1 VVLLKNR
8 SVGISAN
15 RYFYL
20 ILALTISISILISSI
35 HTARSVIPSDVPEIQ
50 SSIQINNNNSFATCF
65 TPDMNYHVYGAW
77 DNDTRIH
84 FIDISGDP
92 ERVGGGNFNLTPPEP
107 CSIVKI
113 TGDGRYLTAGG
124 GWADSYDASNIYLF
138 NITNRTLVKSIEVA
152 HQYFEISPDGE
163 YLAVI
168 DNRTYTSIYRTSDNS
183 IFKKFSRDIGLLTF
197 SHDGQ
202 YLSAFNSSDNGSMS
216 VFMFPEMTPVFNIEG
231 TPNFTL
237 SPNREGI
244 IAWSPEGDYA
254 AVIIAS
260 KNEVKIID
268 SNIWKVERTFVA
280 TDENFHFNF
289 VSFSPEGGFLAVGGS
304 TIESPGVSLG
314 LQIYNT
320 EDWKRVHNEPNEI
333 DYSELV
339 KHNNIFEEEYLIFDS
354 FTWLDENR
362 LYLSATKFPG
372 TIELNLEIEADD
384 EPDDAS
390 PEGLALDDVD
400 YVLIVGTGVS
410 IIIILSIFGM
420 LSHLG
425 LLPNP
430 LYTKLKPDEVKNQE
444 TRNNIFSFI
453 HEHPG
458 CNFSDIKKSVQRS
471 NSNVYYHISVLERE
485 DVIFSKFS
493 GIKKQ
498 FYSSSYPRIS
508 RTFPAKEDQSI
519 HEKIYLLL
527 EDQPG
532 LTQKEI
538 AVRLN
543 ISEPT
548 VSRYVLDL
556 MTENFIRREKDG
568 NVWKCYANKDE

>member
-1 VVLLKNR
+1 
-8 SVGISAN
+8 
-15 RYFYL
+15 
-20 ILALTISISILISSI
+20 
-35 HTARSVIPSDVPEIQ
+35 
-50 SSIQINNNNSFATCF
+50 
-65 TPDMNYHVYGAW
+65 MNYHVYGAW

-92 ERVGGGNFNLTPPEP
+92 ERIGGGNFNLMPPEP

-113 TGDGRYLTAGG
+113 TRDGRYLAAGG
-124 GWADSYDASNIYLF
+124 GWAGSNDASSIYIF
-138 NITNRTLVKSIEVA
+138 NITNRSLVMSIKA
-152 HQYFEISPDGE
+152 PHQYFEISHDGG

-168 DNRTYTSIYRTSDNS
+168 DNRTYCSIYRTSDNTV
-183 IFKKFSRDIGLLTF
+183 FKKFSKDIGLLTF
-197 SHDGQ
+197 SPD
-202 YLSAFNSSDNGSMS
+202 NSSMD
-216 VFMFPEMTPVFNIEG
+216 VYMFPEMTPVFNIEG

-237 SPNREGI
+237 SPNRNGI
-244 IAWSPEGDYA
+244 ITWWPESDYI
-254 AVIIAS
+254 AVVIAS

-268 SNIWKVERTFVA
+268 TNIWKVERTFIA
-280 TDENFHFNF
+280 TDENFYFNF
-289 VSFSPEGGFLAVGGS
+289 VSFSPQGGYLVVGGS
-304 TIESPGVSLG
+304 TIEDPGVSLG
-314 LQIYNT
+314 LQIYST
-320 EDWKRVHNEPNEI
+320 ENWNRVHNEPNEI
-333 DYSELV
+333 DYGELV
-339 KHNNIFEEEYLIFDS
+339 KQNTILENEYLIFDS
-354 FTWLDENR
+354 IGWLDEDR
-362 LYLSATKFPG
+362 LYLSATKFSG
-372 TIELNLEIEADD
+372 TIELNLDIEADD
-384 EPDDAS
+384 DRDDL
-390 PEGLALDDVD
+390 PPGGLAQDDVD

-410 IIIILSIFGM
+410 VIIILSIFGI

-425 LLPNP
+425 MLPNP

-498 FYSSSYPRIS
+498 FYSSSYPSIS
-508 RTFPAKEDQSI
+508 RTFPAKEDHSI
-519 HEKIYLLL
+519 HEKIFLLL

-538 AVRLN
+538 AARLN

-548 VSRYVLDL
+548 VSRYVIDL
-556 MTENFIRREKDG
+556 MTENFIRREKEG
-568 NVWKCYANKDE
+568 NVWKCYVNKDE